1 MDELLGQ
8 VERQLIGAI
17 REHLASRRARRRRRV
32 LALAAAGA
40 LLLAV
45 SGASAISGA
54 GPLAGVLGVD
64 EDDPTLGSV
73 QEVRDA
79 PRAVVRV
86 RADDG
91 HVYTFVGFHA
101 RRAFDPHRGR
111 SLCSTQT
118 RDDARRIPSLGC
130 SRPVALARALRRDG
144 VLGGPYWGGTHAG
157 GLRVTR
163 TVSGFVPADA
173 RSVTLQR
180 EGGPAVEAKLSNPIP
195 VSLGSATDPPRTRA
209 FLAVQSHDADGAE
222 WLGPPIRS
230 TISVVLAD
238 GTTKR
243 QNDLEPQFM
252 PMVGTVRPRTS
263 PVHMGHAGSP
273 DPWRSVSYSG
283 AGGTLCTAAA
293 PVGERLITL
302 TKLQCSD
309 PLAVVNALTRYG
321 AALYISNF
329 NPRRERGRRSVAV
342 FGFTRADARSITLTD
357 RRGRRYRAHLTRP
370 RGSAVRDHG
379 DLDGLDG
386 GLRRRL
392 ARLPQRLTVRSWI
405 TSLDVPPEPTN
416 CGLRLEVA
424 LNDGRAL
431 RSGPSEWRCRTRW

>member
-1 MDELLGQ
+1 MDDVLGQ
-8 VERQLIGAI
+8 VERQLIGAV
-17 REHLASRRARRRRRV
+17 REHLANRRARRRAQV
-32 LALAAAGA
+32 LALAAAGT

-54 GPLAGVLGVD
+54 GPIAGVLGVD
-64 EDDPTLGSV
+64 KDDPTLRSV

-86 RADDG
+86 RGDDG
-91 HVYTFVGFHA
+91 HVYTFVGFYA
-101 RRAFDPHRGR
+101 RRAFGAHSGR

-130 SRPVALARALRRDG
+130 SRPMALAKALRRDG
-144 VLGGPYWGGTHAG
+144 ILGGPYWGGAQAG

-163 TVSGFVPADA
+163 TVSGFVPGDA
-173 RSVTLQR
+173 RSVTVKR
-180 EGGPAVEAKLSNPIP
+180 EGAPPVEAKLSNAIP
-195 VSLGSATDPPRTRA
+195 VSLGAAVDPARTRA
-209 FLAVQSHDADGAE
+209 FLAVASHDEDGAA

-243 QNDLEPQFM
+243 ETDLEPQFT
-252 PMVGTVRPRTS
+252 PMVATVRPQMS
-263 PVHMGHAGSP
+263 PVQMGHAGYP
-273 DPWRSVSYSG
+273 VPWRSVSY
-283 AGGTLCTAAA
+283 AGERRRLCTAAA

-302 TKLQCSD
+302 TKLQCSS

-321 AALYISNF
+321 AAVYISNF

-342 FGFTRADARSITLTD
+342 FGFTRADTRSLAVID
-357 RRGRRYRAHLTRP
+357 RRGRRYPAQMTRP
-370 RGSAVRDHG
+370 WGSAVRQPR
-379 DLDGLDG
+379 DLVDLDG
-386 GLRRRL
+386 GLQQRL
-392 ARLPQRLTVRSWI
+392 DRLPHRLSVRSWI

-416 CGLRLEVA
+416 CGLRLEVR
-424 LNDGRAL
+424 LNDGRLL
-431 RSGPSEWRCRTRW
+431 RSGPSTWRCRTRW